1 MLRVTMSDY
10 SQESWVELYR
20 HALLE
25 LKHSLMAGR
34 LMDARAE
41 IVKRVEKL
49 RGVPGLHAEEK
60 QAIEDALNA
69 MRMLEREEARHA
81 AEQQRNLA
89 YAALQKLQAIEPA
102 IARLESKTPEAG

>member
-49 RGVPGLHAEEK
+49 RGVHGLHAEGK

-69 MRMLEREEARHA
+69 MRMLQREEARHA
-81 AEQQRNLA
+81 AQRPPSLG
-89 YAALQKLQAIEPA
+89 YAPLQKLPAIQPA
-102 IARLESKTPEAG
+102 IAELHTKT